1 MTKFADQLFDDLMRE
16 HGTSLNQAGLPA
28 APRRR
33 LASRPVLVTAG
44 AAVVAVGATAGV
56 LASGGGTPAFAVTA
70 HPNGTVTL
78 AVYDK
83 SGYAGINSKLRQDGD
98 SQVVVVPVESGC
110 PIPQTVWVSGDD
122 ITMRISSPANGG
134 VTVSTTG
141 VPAGDL
147 LVLGLQPTADG
158 GTFAVPY
165 LTSASDPTPTCIPPA
180 HTSPSPPRSGGGSG
194 SGPSG
199 VYGHKSGKSTQ
210 SDG

>member
-1 MTKFADQLFDDLMRE
+1 MTKFADQLFDDLMQE
-16 HGTSLNQAGLPA
+16 HGTSLNQAGLPS

-56 LASGGGTPAFAVTA
+56 LASGGGTPAFAATT

-110 PIPQTVWVSGDD
+110 PIPQTVWGPYGEEVL
-122 ITMRISSPANGG
+122 MRISRSANGG
-134 VTVSTTG
+134 VTVSSMG
-141 VPAGDL
+141 IPAGDL
-147 LVLGLQPTADG
+147 YVIGLQPTADG
-158 GTFAVPY
+158 GTFVDSY
-165 LTSASDPTPTCIPPA
+165 RTSASDPTPTCVPPA
-180 HTSPSPPRSGGGSG
+180 HIYLVPSPPR
-194 SGPSG
+194 SG
-199 VYGHKSGKSTQ
+199 VYGHKSGTSTQ

>member
-1 MTKFADQLFDDLMRE
+1 MTKFADQLFDDLMQE
-16 HGTSLNQAGLPA
+16 HGTSLSQAGLPS

-44 AAVVAVGATAGV
+44 AAVAAVGAAAGV

-70 HPNGTVTL
+70 HPDGTVTL
-78 AVYDK
+78 AVYDQ
-83 SGYAGINSKLRQDGD
+83 SGYAGINSELRQDGD

-110 PIPQTVWVSGDD
+110 PVPQTVWVPGDD
-122 ITMRISSPANGG
+122 ITTRISTSANGG

-147 LVLGLQPTADG
+147 LVIGLQPTADG
-158 GTFAVPY
+158 GGTFPVTY
-165 LTSASDPTPTCIPPA
+165 LTSASDPTPTCVPPA
-180 HTSPSPPRSGGGSG
+180 DVVPGPPR
-194 SGPSG
+194 SG

>member
-1 MTKFADQLFDDLMRE
+1 MTKFADQLFDDLMQE
-16 HGTSLNQAGLPA
+16 HGTSLNQAGLPS

-56 LASGGGTPAFAVTA
+56 LASGGGTPAFAATT

-110 PIPQTVWVSGDD
+110 PIPQTVWGSGEEV
-122 ITMRISSPANGG
+122 TVRISSSANGG
-134 VTVSTTG
+134 VTVSTTD

-147 LVLGLQPTADG
+147 YVIGLQSTADG
-158 GTFAVPY
+158 GTFVNSY
-165 LTSASDPTPTCIPPA
+165 LTSASDPTPTCVPPA
-180 HTSPSPPRSGGGSG
+180 HINLVPSPPR
-194 SGPSG
+194 SG